1 MNANLTCH
9 TSCERCSA
17 SPAHTPP
24 TTRPSTGRRSR
35 GGSGTSAAREGGVYG
50 VCTPP
55 SSPTNLSR
63 PSTARTPQG
72 SLRVG
77 SGSTLMAG
85 DPAGAPRSWHDITDL
100 RGPALRARRVLLRR
114 PRYRHPPAH
123 RHQVGRWRLLRHRG

>member
-63 PSTARTPQG
+63 PSTAGTPQG

-85 DPAGAPRSWHDITDL
+85 GPPGPPRSGHDITHPPKPAPPPP
-100 RGPALRARRVLLRR
+100 PALF
-114 PRYRHPPAH
+114 PPPPPP
-123 RHQVGRWRLLRHRG
+123 QPP